1 MGKPRKRLDGESAK
15 KIKGLHL
22 IMVQPL
28 SFASNAA
35 LDRFLCY

>member
-1 MGKPRKRLDGESAK
+1 MGKPRKRLDGESA